1 MLIRSAN
8 LPSGSDS
15 DSPSSSSS
23 SDYSTS
29 SGISNESGGPLHPAS
44 LVDPLR
50 HSPELLQLLDLKLS
64 PSVIAYVV
72 DCITDAVEH
81 ALTASRAYPRGRPIL
96 PSSALISFASTVLSR
111 AQVSVATILVALAYI
126 ARVRSFLCIS
136 EPQYAFERAFLGA
149 LMCASKYTQDSPLK
163 NVHWSI
169 CSGVFSK
176 NDIGRIE
183 REFLSVLDW
192 QLAIREKNVLIHYAG
207 MMRAAGPPALRNA
220 SPEKWQAA
228 PLLTVPRSVHR
239 HHRQR
244 STSST
249 DSVPSLEPSSP
260 ESNGTSPSPW
270 PRTPP
275 PRSVPV
281 IPPHIHKYLP
291 NTSVDVVDMMHDVE
305 LQAPG
310 PMHGS
315 KTYGSRFHHLLR
327 TFSFPHSN
335 PVPVRRA
342 PLPHAHYHTHSQSR
356 PPSTG
361 PLSLMV

>member
-1 MLIRSAN
+1 MLVRSAK

-15 DSPSSSSS
+15 DSSSSSSS

-29 SGISNESGGPLHPAS
+29 SAISSESGSPVHPAS
-44 LVDPLR
+44 LVDSLR

-64 PSVIAYVV
+64 PSLIEYVV
-72 DCITDAVEH
+72 ECVKETVEH
-81 ALTASRAYPRGRPIL
+81 ALTASRAYPRGRPTL
-96 PSSALISFASTVLSR
+96 PSSALTAFASTVLSR
-111 AQVSVATILVALAYI
+111 AQVPVATILVALAYI
-126 ARVRSFLCIS
+126 ARVRSYLCIS

-149 LMCASKYTQDSPLK
+149 LICASKYTQDSPLK

-192 QLAIREKNVLIHYAG
+192 QLAIREKDVLTHYAG
-207 MMRAAGPPALRNA
+207 IMRAAGQTGLQNA

-228 PLLTVPRSVHR
+228 PLLTVPRPVHR

-249 DSVPSLEPSSP
+249 ASVPSLEPSSP
-260 ESNGTSPSPW
+260 ESTGTSPSPC

-275 PRSVPV
+275 PRSIPA
-281 IPPHIHKYLP
+281 IPPQIHKYPP
-291 NTSVDVVDMMHDVE
+291 NASVEMVDMMHDVE
-305 LQAPG
+305 QQAPG

-327 TFSFPHSN
+327 AFSFSSN

-342 PLPHAHYHTHSQSR
+342 PLPHPHYHTNSQSR

-361 PLSLMV
+361 PLSFMV